1 MRISGSDNIKRCVDG
16 VWAHDVVREY
26 EDSVYSF
33 AGDYNRNLTMEIVG
47 DMVDGECEN
56 KRVLFRISF
65 SSEESLRT
73 ERMDNLYEEYSRCRD
88 VCGRGEITD
97 KTLKMS
103 LCYTWWYLC
112 LLARYYVRE
121 HDCLLIDAI
130 RVFEN

>member
-47 DMVDGECEN
+47 DMVDGKCEN

-112 LLARYYVRE
+112 LLARYYVGE